1 MLPNPWDVG
10 SARLLRSVGFE
21 ALATSSAGHS
31 FTLGRPDAVDSL
43 SVDEVLE
50 HVRSIVGA
58 TDLPVNVDFQD
69 GYARDL
75 DGLRDNV
82 SACVDAGAAGL
93 SIEDA
98 TGDASQPLYPFDDAV
113 ARVRA
118 AREAIDAKGADVVLT
133 GRAEGFLVGQPDLD
147 AMIARLVA
155 YSEVGA
161 DCLYAP
167 GLTTIEQVEAVVA
180 SVAPKPVNV
189 LLSRP
194 GFTTSE
200 LANAGVRRISIGSAF
215 ARIALGAFLDAARQV
230 YEEGCLS
237 TSGVSF
243 GELNDLFQ

>member
-1 MLPNPWDVG
+1 M
-10 SARLLRSVGFE
+10 
-21 ALATSSAGHS
+21 
-31 FTLGRPDAVDSL
+31 DSL
-43 SVDEVLE
+43 SVDEVLA
-50 HVRSIVGA
+50 HVRSIVAA

-75 DGLRDNV
+75 AGLRANV

-98 TGDASQPLYPFDDAV
+98 TGDAEQPLYPFDEAV

-118 AREAIDAKGADVVLT
+118 AREAIDATGADVVLT
-133 GRAEGFLVGQPDLD
+133 GRAEGFLVGQPDLE

-167 GLTTIEQVEAVVA
+167 GLSTIEQVEAVVT

-200 LANAGVRRISIGSAF
+200 LASAGVRRISIGSAF
-215 ARIALGAFLDAARQV
+215 ARIALGAFVDAAREV
-230 YEEGCLS
+230 FHDGRLS
-237 TSGVSF
+237 SAGMSF
-243 GELNDLFQ
+243 AELNETFD